1 MLEAVMALCGSLIL
15 YSAVLIHFGSS
26 PKYRIKERL
35 DSLAGGME
43 LEYVHETVLK
53 EKKNMRKTAGKKLV
67 LSRKFEENLAMSGVK
82 MSAKEYLTIWGVLTI
97 FPGVVGAIA
106 GINLIAVLGVSIV
119 GFAIPPFMV
128 QRSRNKRQLL
138 FNKQLGES
146 LTIMGNCM
154 RSGYSF
160 QQAMASIAQEM
171 QPPISTEFARVV
183 KEMNYGT
190 SMEQA
195 LNNMVSRVKNKDLE
209 LLISAVITSTQVGA
223 NLSEILDTIAETV
236 SDRIKIREDVR
247 VLSAQGRMSGL
258 IIGLLPVV
266 IILFLMIIN
275 PNYISDFAGD
285 PRGRLMLTGCVVME
299 ITGFIVINKI
309 VDIKY

>member
-1 MLEAVMALCGSLIL
+1 MLEAVMALCGSIVL

-43 LEYVHETVLK
+43 LEYVHEAVLK

-82 MSAKEYLTIWGVLTI
+82 MSAKEYLSIWGILTI
-97 FPGVVGAIA
+97 FPGVIGAIA

-183 KEMNYGT
+183 KEMNYGA

>member
-1 MLEAVMALCGSLIL
+1 MLEAVMALCSSIVL

-35 DSLAGGME
+35 DNLAGGME
-43 LEYVHETVLK
+43 LEYVHEAVLK

-82 MSAKEYLTIWGVLTI
+82 MSAKEYLSIWGILTI
-97 FPGVVGAIA
+97 FPGVIGAIA